1 MDSYLKELLFDV
13 HDKCQKLERMDTFYT
28 QTLSSMKLEE
38 FKEYVEKEKIKTLNT
53 IRGFE
58 ETILALLLEKTE
70 ISMESFMKKMRISKE
85 NKKMGDKKV
94 PLLIGDESGK
104 DMPYTE
110 SATLRTHQLK
120 IRNFLKLSDYLLIGS
135 KTQLV
140 INMISNLYDTLKD
153 INESFDE

>member
-1 MDSYLKELLFDV
+1 
-13 HDKCQKLERMDTFYT
+13 
-28 QTLSSMKLEE
+28 
-38 FKEYVEKEKIKTLNT
+38 
-53 IRGFE
+53 
-58 ETILALLLEKTE
+58 
-70 ISMESFMKKMRISKE
+70 MEVFMKKMRISKD

-120 IRNFLKLSDYLLIGS
+120 IRNFLKLADYMMINS

-140 INMISNLYDTLKD
+140 INMVSNL
-153 INESFDE
+153 F